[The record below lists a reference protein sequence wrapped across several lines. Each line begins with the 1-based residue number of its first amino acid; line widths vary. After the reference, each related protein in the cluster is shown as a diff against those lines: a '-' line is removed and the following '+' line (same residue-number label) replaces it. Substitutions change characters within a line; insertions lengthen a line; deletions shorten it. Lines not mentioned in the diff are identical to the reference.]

1 MSYDIGVPV
10 FCGKELRHT
19 DVVKYVSEDQ
29 TTTGAAARPSGA
41 PSAPGHTE
49 RDTRARVARLILE
62 HGPVTAST
70 LGERVGLTPAAIRR
84 HLDAL
89 LAEGMIEVRKARVP
103 QTRRGRG
110 RPAKWFAIT
119 DAGRS
124 AFVHA
129 YDDLASSALR
139 FLAEKAGDRAVAEF
153 ARRQIAD
160 LEERYRPVVQEAP
173 PQQRVRTLAEALSG
187 DGYAAAAAKAP
198 QPGGGE
204 QLCQHHC
211 PVAHVAAEFPQLCE
225 AETEAFSRLLGTPVQ
240 RLATIAHGDG
250 ICTTHVSPRSLC
262 GSDGAGDP
270 AASVAPGGDAGD
282 PGDPPEHTQ
291 ISDEESGGTSL

>member
-1 MSYDIGVPV
+1 MPS
-10 FCGKELRHT
+10 FA
-19 DVVKYVSEDQ
+19 
-29 TTTGAAARPSGA
+29 GAHG
-41 PSAPGHTE
+41 E

-62 HGPVTAST
+62 QGPITASA
-70 LGERVGLTPAAIRR
+70 LGERVGLTPAAVRR

-89 LAEGMIEVRKARVP
+89 LAEGMIEVRRARP
-103 QTRRGRG
+103 QAHRGRG

-119 DAGRS
+119 DAGRN

-129 YDDLASSALR
+129 YDDLASAALR
-139 FLAEKAGDRAVAEF
+139 FLAEKAGGAAVAEF

-160 LEERYRPVVQEAP
+160 LERRYHPVVRAAP
-173 PQQRVRTLAEALSG
+173 PQQRVRALAEALSA
-187 DGYAAAAAKAP
+187 DGYAAAAGKAP
-198 QPGGGE
+198 RAGGGE

-250 ICTTHVSPRSLC
+250 ICTTHVSRPDLRAER
-262 GSDGAGDP
+262 DG
-270 AASVAPGGDAGD
+270 
-282 PGDPPEHTQ
+282 EHDTTQ
-291 ISDEESGGTSL
+291 DTDDEESGRTSL

>member
-1 MSYDIGVPV
+1 M
-10 FCGKELRHT
+10 
-19 DVVKYVSEDQ
+19 
-29 TTTGAAARPSGA
+29 
-41 PSAPGHTE
+41 TE
-49 RDTRARVARLILE
+49 RDTRARVARLVLE
-62 HGPVTAST
+62 HGPITASA
-70 LGERVGLTPAAIRR
+70 LGDRVGLTPAAIRR

-89 LAEGMIEVRKARVP
+89 LAEGMIEIRRARP

-139 FLAEKAGDRAVAEF
+139 FLAEKAGERAVSEF

-160 LEERYRPVVQEAP
+160 LERRYLPVVRDAP
-173 PQQRVRTLAEALSG
+173 PHQRVRKLAEALSG
-187 DGYAAAAAKAP
+187 DGYAAAAAKGP
-198 QPGGGE
+198 RPGGGE

-250 ICTTHVSPRSLC
+250 ICTTHVSPRSLTR
-262 GSDGAGDP
+262 GDGDEDGDP
-270 AASVAPGGDAGD
+270 AAAGERSGADPSAPTGAAGDASNGD
-282 PGDPPEHTQ
+282 T
-291 ISDEESGGTSL
+291 SDEESGRTPI